1 VIIAAIRNVAGAFAG
16 TAVAKWW
23 VPDRLKQLGHQVTVI
38 SARLSAIIW
47 DLITWHFGLPTSS
60 SYATLSS
67 LAGAAIATAGTG
79 VVITKGV
86 IKILLGLF
94 ISPITGLLLGF
105 LLMHLLAL
113 IFRRFSRALATKI
126 FNRSQVVSAAYMA
139 FSHGNNDAQK
149 TMGIITM
156 ALVSYHQPRA
166 SLSPSGSYSSVQ
178 TQ

>member
-113 IFRRFSRALATKI
+113 IFRRFFPCPCNKDI
-126 FNRSQVVSAAYMA
+126 QQVA
-139 FSHGNNDAQK
+139 G
-149 TMGIITM
+149 GISCLYGI
-156 ALVSYHQPRA
+156 QPR
-166 SLSPSGSYSSVQ
+166 Q
-178 TQ
+178 